1 MPNKLVESKMTQ
13 LIELLGDMVEKGGVD
28 ELDSEPATDFAKEC
42 WERFCKIYD
51 DPDFRHSY
59 YTISSSLEKYDPDQR
74 DSLPVYL
81 DRVVDYARMKEDP
94 NSCRILKSVQK
105 LLDHVELECLRIN
118 RMDQVKRDA
127 DRAERMQS
135 EAIKLNQATEEAS
148 RKLDERVSGFHEQSI
163 TILGIFSAVVI
174 GFMSGVS
181 MFTSGFN
188 NLNQVNV
195 YIITFYS
202 VFVGILVFDLLFM
215 LVFFIAKISGHSIAR
230 EVPKSKNWL
239 FSTFYRY
246 PGVYCFHIFA
256 IIALA
261 LLIFLQAKF
270 GASVQPEQIAEAVA
284 SSALS

>member
-127 DRAERMQS
+127 DRAERSDKVKSSDRGSQQKIGRTS
-135 EAIKLNQATEEAS
+135 KRFPRAIHYNS
-148 RKLDERVSGFHEQSI
+148 RHFLSRSHR
-163 TILGIFSAVVI
+163 
-174 GFMSGVS
+174 
-181 MFTSGFN
+181 
-188 NLNQVNV
+188 
-195 YIITFYS
+195 FY
-202 VFVGILVFDLLFM
+202 VGRFD
-215 LVFFIAKISGHSIAR
+215 V
-230 EVPKSKNWL
+230 
-239 FSTFYRY
+239 
-246 PGVYCFHIFA
+246 HIR
-256 IIALA
+256 
-261 LLIFLQAKF
+261 LQ
-270 GASVQPEQIAEAVA
+270 
-284 SSALS
+284 